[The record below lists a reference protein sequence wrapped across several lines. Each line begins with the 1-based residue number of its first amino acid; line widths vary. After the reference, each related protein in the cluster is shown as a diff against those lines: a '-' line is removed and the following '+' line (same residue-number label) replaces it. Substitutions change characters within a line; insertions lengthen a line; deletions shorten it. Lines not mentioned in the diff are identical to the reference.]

1 MKNNFFKT
9 KQLVKS
15 IIVANLFNF
24 WLNEIQLGFQICF
37 CIQSVISHV
46 MYLWK
51 IALYTHESGSEK
63 VKLPLIMKIV
73 LTLKIC

>member
-24 WLNEIQLGFQICF
+24 WLNERQLGFQICF

-51 IALYTHESGSEK
+51 LHCILMRVG
-63 VKLPLIMKIV
+63 VKRSNYLL
-73 LTLKIC
+73 L